1 MTIFKILRDKW
12 IEDGLSINPGKSSED
27 VCHFEEKH
35 GVALPRSFKEYL
47 ETVNGM
53 PEGETDENLIS
64 FLSLELIDQEPN
76 FKVLSGNVVELIFA
90 EYSIYCHCYVLRSSR
105 RGDRS
110 VVVGTS
116 GEMEKHI
123 ADSFDNFIKLYLSNP
138 TGIANFWSI
147 P

>member
-1 MTIFKILRDKW
+1 MSIFNKLRDRW
-12 IEDGLSINPGKSSED
+12 IETGVSINRGKSAEEVYD
-27 VCHFEEKH
+27 FEVKH

-47 ETVNGM
+47 ETVDGM
-53 PEGETDENLIS
+53 SDGQTDEDLIS
-64 FLSLELIDQEPN
+64 FLSLEMIDQEPN

-90 EYSIYCHCYVLRSSR
+90 EYSIYCHYYVLRSSR

-110 VVVGTS
+110 VVVGTN

-138 TGIANFWSI
+138 TGIANFWSM